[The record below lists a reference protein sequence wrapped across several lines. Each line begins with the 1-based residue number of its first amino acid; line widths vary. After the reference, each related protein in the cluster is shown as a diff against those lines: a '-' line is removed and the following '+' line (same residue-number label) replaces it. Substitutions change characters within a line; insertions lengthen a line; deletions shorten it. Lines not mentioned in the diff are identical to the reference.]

1 MNRPRIPGQPA
12 LETIATPTGFGS
24 ENLRAPQHGRLR
36 AGYLSHVTLP
46 LPSSIAHSVRVGQ
59 SHRRAVRRAMQ
70 APGRERD
77 VLLQIAKAAAAAVI
91 AWQVAKVALH
101 SEQPFLAPLAAL
113 IAVEATV
120 YQSLRTTAQ
129 NVTAVLTGVLLA
141 FLTARTLGVEWYS
154 LGLVLVV
161 ALGVARWQRLG
172 GSGLQVPTTALLA
185 MTIAGGVQETML
197 EARVFETVAGA
208 LIGAAI
214 NLLILPPVHL
224 RDGRESVAST
234 ARGVSRLLT
243 SMAEGIRSE
252 WSREDAQEWLE
263 RARQLDA
270 RVRDARYASERGRE
284 SIRFNPR
291 ATPEALPVDVGS
303 LDRAVD
309 SLEHVAVQ
317 CRSIAATLLDTVVGD
332 HARRPTDAFL
342 HLYAEIL
349 DEAAAAFA
357 AVGDDIRG
365 ADELQNLRSAVRS
378 GGDKWRDLRKRIQ
391 NADVR
396 QNDSFPSYGSLLVD
410 AERTLDE
417 LERAEQFLA
426 ASTP

>member
-1 MNRPRIPGQPA
+1 VSY
-12 LETIATPTGFGS
+12 TGVS
-24 ENLRAPQHGRLR
+24 APLQEHLGDVEGNGLLG
-36 AGYLSHVTLP
+36 AGYLSDVTLP
-46 LPSSIAHSVRVGQ
+46 LPPSVAHVVRVAQ
-59 SHRRAVRRAMQ
+59 SHHRAVRRAMQ

-77 VLLQIAKAAAAAVI
+77 VLVQIGKGAAAAVI
-91 AWQVAKVALH
+91 AWQVARLALH
-101 SEQPFLAPLAAL
+101 SEAPFLAPLAAL

-129 NVTAVLTGVLLA
+129 NVTAVLAGVLLA

-161 ALGVARWQRLG
+161 ALGLARWQRLG

-185 MTIAGGVQETML
+185 MTIAGGVQDTML
-197 EARVFETVAGA
+197 EARVVETLVGA

-214 NLLILPPVHL
+214 NVLVLPPVHL
-224 RDGRESVAST
+224 RDGRESVASS
-234 ARGVSRLLT
+234 ARGVSRLL
-243 SMAEGIRSE
+243 SSIAEGIRTE
-252 WSREDAQEWLE
+252 WTREDAQEWME

-270 RVRDARYASERGRE
+270 RVRDARSASERGRE
-284 SIRFNPR
+284 SMRFNPR
-291 ATPEALPVDVGS
+291 ATPEALPVDVAS

-317 CRSIAATLLDTVVGD
+317 CRSIAATLLDTVTGE
-332 HARRPTDAFL
+332 HTRRPTDAFF

-349 DEAAAAFA
+349 DDVAAAFA
-357 AVGDDIRG
+357 AVGDDISGAEELQRLRG
-365 ADELQNLRSAVRS
+365 AVRD
-378 GGDKWRDLRKRIQ
+378 GGDKWRDLRTQIQ
-391 NADVR
+391 DAEVR

-417 LERAEQFLA
+417 LERAEHFLA

>member
-1 MNRPRIPGQPA
+1 
-12 LETIATPTGFGS
+12 
-24 ENLRAPQHGRLR
+24 
-36 AGYLSHVTLP
+36 
-46 LPSSIAHSVRVGQ
+46 
-59 SHRRAVRRAMQ
+59 
-70 APGRERD
+70 
-77 VLLQIAKAAAAAVI
+77 
-91 AWQVAKVALH
+91 
-101 SEQPFLAPLAAL
+101 
-113 IAVEATV
+113 
-120 YQSLRTTAQ
+120 
-129 NVTAVLTGVLLA
+129 
-141 FLTARTLGVEWYS
+141 
-154 LGLVLVV
+154 
-161 ALGVARWQRLG
+161 
-172 GSGLQVPTTALLA
+172 
-185 MTIAGGVQETML
+185 
-197 EARVFETVAGA
+197 
-208 LIGAAI
+208 
-214 NLLILPPVHL
+214 
-224 RDGRESVAST
+224 VAST
-234 ARGVSRLLT
+234 ARGVSRLL
-243 SMAEGIRSE
+243 SSIAEGIRSE

-291 ATPEALPVDVGS
+291 ATPEALPVDIGS

-378 GGDKWRDLRKRIQ
+378 GGDKWRDPRTQIH
-391 NADVR
+391 NADVG
-396 QNDSFPSYGSLLVD
+396 QNESFPSYGSLLVD

>member
-1 MNRPRIPGQPA
+1 MR
-12 LETIATPTGFGS
+12 
-24 ENLRAPQHGRLR
+24 
-36 AGYLSHVTLP
+36 
-46 LPSSIAHSVRVGQ
+46 
-59 SHRRAVRRAMQ
+59 

-77 VLLQIAKAAAAAVI
+77 VLLQIAKGAAAAVI
-91 AWQVAKVALH
+91 AWQVAQVALQ

-129 NVTAVLTGVLLA
+129 NVTAVLAGVLLA

-161 ALGVARWQRLG
+161 ALGLARWQRLG

-185 MTIAGGVQETML
+185 MTIAGGVQDTKL
-197 EARVFETVAGA
+197 EARVIETLVGA

-214 NLLILPPVHL
+214 NMLILPPVHL

-234 ARGVSRLLT
+234 ARGVSRLL
-243 SMAEGIRSE
+243 SSIAEGIRSE

-270 RVRDARYASERGRE
+270 RVRDARSASERGRE
-284 SIRFNPR
+284 SMRFNLR
-291 ATPEALPVDVGS
+291 ATPDALPVDIGS
-303 LDRAVD
+303 VDRAVN

-317 CRSIAATLLDTVVGD
+317 CRSIAATLLDAVVGD
-332 HARRPTDAFL
+332 HTRRPTDGFL
-342 HLYAEIL
+342 RLYAEIL

-357 AVGDDIRG
+357 AVGDDICG
-365 ADELQNLRSAVRS
+365 ADEIQNVRRAVRS
-378 GGDKWRDLRKRIQ
+378 GGDKWRDLRTQIQ

-396 QNDSFPSYGSLLVD
+396 QNNSFPSYGSLLLD

-417 LERAEQFLA
+417 LERAEHSLA